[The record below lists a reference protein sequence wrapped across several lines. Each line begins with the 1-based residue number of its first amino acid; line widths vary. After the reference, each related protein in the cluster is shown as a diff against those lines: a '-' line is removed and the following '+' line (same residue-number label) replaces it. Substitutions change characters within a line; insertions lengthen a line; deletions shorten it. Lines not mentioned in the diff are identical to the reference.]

1 MLCKHCSSLCRS
13 HLPQVEVLGRDA
25 GCERLFTMQLK
36 QSLIEQGCTL
46 LVEGWDVVEGRTD
59 LYRGDLVVALACN
72 THLVIEVF

>member
-1 MLCKHCSSLCRS
+1 
-13 HLPQVEVLGRDA
+13 
-25 GCERLFTMQLK
+25 MQLK